1 MKILR
6 IKGTSAEAELRGRA
20 LLAGVRS
27 RSETPAAGPERTGGH
42 GSDAGTQGC
51 RGDAKGGDRP
61 TSRAP
66 HLKESQASPSPE
78 ARHLRERKSNQE
90 PAWPIPGP
98 HPGTSV
104 HGTARLRTALQLPL
118 GRRGALLPGQ
128 ALRAFSN
135 TLAPTLGGRKEALPF
150 PRPCVAA
157 ASMQDTHFQ
166 PPGRAGRDRG
176 RQRAQHPA
184 CASCSATSQR
194 LAAGLQPRE
203 APNRSPVA
211 LRPPSG
217 AGTQGCAVPSE

>member
-1 MKILR
+1 MQR
-6 IKGTSAEAELRGRA
+6 RCKGRRQTHEPSTSSQRKPSFSKP
-20 LLAGVRS
+20 RS
-27 RSETPAAGPERTGGH
+27 RAF
-42 GSDAGTQGC
+42 
-51 RGDAKGGDRP
+51 
-61 TSRAP
+61 
-66 HLKESQASPSPE
+66 
-78 ARHLRERKSNQE
+78 ERKSNQE

-118 GRRGALLPGQ
+118 GRRGALLPGR

-135 TLAPTLGGRKEALPF
+135 TLAPTLGGRKAALPF
-150 PRPCVAA
+150 PRPCVEA

-166 PPGRAGRDRG
+166 PPGRAGRGRG